1 MRAASAFTSSI
12 DFTTLTPPA
21 LPRPPAW
28 ICAFTTQTG
37 PPNSFAAFTA
47 SSTLN
52 AGTPLGVGTPNS
64 RSTALAWYSWMFMGR
79 LSLAQI
85 RRDLL
90 AGLDQALHRGD
101 RLVELAA
108 LRAAEFKLDDA
119 LDALGADHHR
129 HADVE
134 PLNAILAVQPGG
146 ARQHAFLV
154 LEIALGHRDGGRRRR
169 IERRAGLEQV
179 DDLGP
184 AVAGAVENLVD
195 AR

>member
-1 MRAASAFTSSI
+1 MRVASFYTSSM

-37 PPNSFAAFTA
+37 PPSSFAAFSA

-52 AGTPLGVGTPNS
+52 AGMPFGTGTPNS
-64 RSTALAWYSWMFMGR
+64 FSTALAWYSWMFIGL

-85 RRDLL
+85 GRDLL
-90 AGLDQALHRGD
+90 TGFDQAFHRVGG
-101 RLVELAA
+101 LVELGA
-108 LRAAEFKLDDA
+108 LGAGQLKLDDA

-129 HADVE
+129 HPDIK
-134 PLNAILAVQPGG
+134 PLDAIFAVQPCRAG
-146 ARQHAFLV
+146 QHALLV
-154 LEIALGHRDGGRRRR
+154 EQKALRHRDRGGGRR

-179 DDLGP
+179 DDLC
-184 AVAGAVENLVD
+184 AAI
-195 AR
+195 

>member
-1 MRAASAFTSSI
+1 M
-12 DFTTLTPPA
+12 DLTTLTPPA

-37 PPNSFAAFTA
+37 PPSSFAAFAA

-101 RLVELAA
+101 RLVEL
-108 LRAAEFKLDDA
+108 DA

-134 PLNAILAVQPGG
+134 PLNAVLAVQPGG

-154 LEIALGHRDGGRRRR
+154 LEIALGHRDGGR
-169 IERRAGLEQV
+169 
-179 DDLGP
+179 
-184 AVAGAVENLVD
+184 
-195 AR
+195 